1 MFVCCVCVLTF
12 FCLVY
17 CYSLSFLFPPTPHN
31 CNTCAFDNLLGVPA
45 TTATRTTTNNH
56 RQCHSIDKHTNTHTH
71 TQKCIPLGSNK
82 ATTTLGFVK
91 RASSRV
97 THAHTHMPTQPKK
110 KKDAKKKHTRTK
122 TILRTC
128 TSWNSTHTH
137 THTRTHRWDHPDSA

>member
-110 KKDAKKKHTRTK
+110 KKTPKKN
-122 TILRTC
+122 ILAQKPF
-128 TSWNSTHTH
+128 SVPVLLGIAHTH